1 MIPKTFFSI
10 ALFFFV
16 IVVVEDYVVEDYFLH
31 DCCCCVCLFVCF
43 FSSKRLYLT
52 HSEEHVLC
60 KLCFVTQPLLPEDLK
75 CD

>member
-16 IVVVEDYVVEDYFLH
+16 IGVVEDYVVEDYFLH
-31 DCCCCVCLFVCF
+31 DCCCCCYLFVF

-52 HSEEHVLC
+52 HIEEHVPC
-60 KLCFVTQPLLPEDLK
+60 KLCFGTQPLLPEDLK

>member
-16 IVVVEDYVVEDYFLH
+16 IVVVEDHFLH
-31 DCCCCVCLFVCF
+31 DCCCCFCLFVCLF

-52 HSEEHVLC
+52 HSEEHVPC
-60 KLCFVTQPLLPEDLK
+60 KLCFGTQPLLPEDLK
-75 CD
+75 RD